1 MQRGEWSPV
10 LSHDE
15 LDSFP
20 YVAEECPCGP
30 EGRYAK
36 YAFQAYCLPQV
47 GHAADAL
54 ISCHQICHIL
64 ELILGSQGHGHCLLC
79 RSLGLFVCLF
89 FSFEKF

>member
-20 YVAEECPCGP
+20 YVAEERPCGP
-30 EGRYAK
+30 EGRCDE

-54 ISCHQICHIL
+54 ISCHQICHFFGVNTWIS
-64 ELILGSQGHGHCLLC
+64 GSWPL
-79 RSLGLFVCLF
+79 STV
-89 FSFEKF
+89 